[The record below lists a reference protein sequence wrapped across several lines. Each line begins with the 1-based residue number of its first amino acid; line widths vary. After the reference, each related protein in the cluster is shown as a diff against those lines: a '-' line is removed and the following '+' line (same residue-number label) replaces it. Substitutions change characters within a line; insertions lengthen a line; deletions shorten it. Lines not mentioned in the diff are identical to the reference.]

1 MAKYLNAE
9 DASGKSRRA
18 RMAEGGFASRM
29 ALGGMR
35 GAERAS
41 WNVSNLPGASKLGL
55 AGQGGAGGYAG
66 MQKAAAADYKKK
78 ATSFETDEERVAFAR
93 SMTGAGGLMGRLWRG
108 ASKDTARKT
117 AKGIIDP
124 VLKEKQDKAILEML
138 QKDYETDARSAGLTG
153 VAKAN
158 AETAYETQLATKL
171 RVANSKLEAARI
183 NRRAADAAIES
194 DNIQDIKEKQKR
206 WEDMRR
212 REDREARKSERASDR
227 ASRTT
232 ASSK

>member
-1 MAKYLNAE
+1 
-9 DASGKSRRA
+9 
-18 RMAEGGFASRM
+18 
-29 ALGGMR
+29 
-35 GAERAS
+35 
-41 WNVSNLPGASKLGL
+41 
-55 AGQGGAGGYAG
+55 
-66 MQKAAAADYKKK
+66 
-78 ATSFETDEERVAFAR
+78 
-93 SMTGAGGLMGRLWRG
+93 MGEG

-212 REDREARKSERASDR
+212 REDRGSKKERKGIR
-227 ASRTT
+227 
-232 ASSK
+232 